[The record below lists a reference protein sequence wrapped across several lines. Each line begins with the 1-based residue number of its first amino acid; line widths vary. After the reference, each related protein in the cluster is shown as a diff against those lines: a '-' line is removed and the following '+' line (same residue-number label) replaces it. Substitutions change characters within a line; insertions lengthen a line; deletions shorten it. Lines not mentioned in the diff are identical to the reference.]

1 MNLFKERNNIKYKPK
16 RSSPFLQMSNYNYES
31 SQPFFN
37 NQSFLFGMNQNVFSS
52 QLQNQKIYT
61 SNEELFHQSTNDCSF
76 LRKRSSNNL
85 LNYVDDDYDK
95 ENIPDNF
102 EIGTKR
108 NQFLCK
114 QKKPLK
120 EIKFNDLANKNIIN
134 NEDSFANILEMSI
147 KEKKQIDKE
156 ERQKKKFNKLYM
168 IKMQQKYKQNFKN
181 DMVDY

>member
-1 MNLFKERNNIKYKPK
+1 
-16 RSSPFLQMSNYNYES
+16 MSQYNYES

-37 NQSFLFGMNQNVFSS
+37 NQNFLFGMNQNVLVP
-52 QLQNQKIYT
+52 QLQNEKIYT
-61 SNEELFHQSTNDCSF
+61 SNEELFHQDTSDCSF

-95 ENIPDNF
+95 ENIPDDCEF
-102 EIGTKR
+102 GAKR
-108 NQFLCK
+108 NLIFNK

-120 EIKFNDLANKNIIN
+120 EIKFNDLSNKNMYTH
-134 NEDSFANILEMSI
+134 EDSFANILAMSI

-156 ERQKKKFNKLYM
+156 ERQRKKNNKLYV
-168 IKMQQKYKQNFKN
+168 IEMQQKYKHNFKN